1 MPGTDAKEETAVRR
15 SLRQR
20 QRIAAVSEQPPVTVS
35 APGKARGCRSRKT
48 AAPHVLKQR
57 YKWLLDMGSD
67 EADSNDTESEME
79 DCEIASDDDAD
90 SDTKQRACTFRRFI
104 TYPDADVED
113 SVVDELVLPPSC
125 NDLMIDTQLSLPAAG
140 VYEGLR
146 CFLQPLRLSPFRFE
160 DFCAA
165 VNSNEH
171 SNLLDEIHIS
181 LLRVLLRNDD
191 TVGTVFASPEA
202 KDSVAIA
209 VWCGMHD
216 SLSWFESIRL
226 YLASFSRSAALSTVV
241 VTLGQ
246 CSQYTGL
253 SVQDRLTLLQILV
266 DLFLLTESARDFMAT
281 FGTEILHE
289 DQCRYCHRLVCA
301 SVHFEYCIC
310 IFTLLVFLYEIVW
323 LVLVVSFF
331 LQCLIIVYCFN
342 LCFLKITSKLHYFT
356 ML

>member
-20 QRIAAVSEQPPVTVS
+20 QRIAALSEQPPQPPVS
-35 APGKARGCRSRKT
+35 ARRKVRSCRSQK
-48 AAPHVLKQR
+48 AATPHVLKQR

-67 EADSNDTESEME
+67 EALKSDSNDSESELE

-90 SDTKQRACTFRRFI
+90 SDTKQRAYSYRRFI

-113 SVVDELVLPPSC
+113 NIVDELVLPPSC
-125 NDLMIDTQLSLPAAG
+125 NDLMIDTQLSLLAAG

-146 CFLQPLRLSPFRFE
+146 CFLKPQRLSPFRFE

-165 VNSNEH
+165 VNSSEH
-171 SNLLDEIHIS
+171 SNMLDEIHIS

-191 TVGTVFASPEA
+191 TAGTVFASPEA

-216 SLSWFESIRL
+216 SLSWYESIRL
-226 YLASFSRSAALSTVV
+226 YLASFSHSAALSTVV

-253 SVQDRLTLLQILV
+253 SVQDRLTLLQTLV
-266 DLFLLTESARDFMAT
+266 DLFLLTESARDFMAA
-281 FGTEILHE
+281 FGSEILHE
-289 DQCRYCHRLVCA
+289 DQCRYCHRLIKCL
-301 SVHFEYCIC
+301 C
-310 IFTLLVFLYEIVW
+310 TLYLALSLFLSSYVRF
-323 LVLVVSFF
+323 VLVVSFF
-331 LQCLIIVYCFN
+331 L
-342 LCFLKITSKLHYFT
+342 
-356 ML
+356 